1 MSIAARASS
10 SCVLLTLCDP
20 FPKAFREHGGEKEKC
35 VPRRKMEINSE
46 WNTLTRNTVEDS
58 GTRRSHFHGSS
69 EHSCVWWASA
79 QINSARPG
87 LMSFTQRLGEN
98 VPSRWG
104 FFRVF
109 ITRGRCVIKKGKQ
122 AWGKGRKWGSD
133 QKVRRL
139 IYGCSIGRGVGKARP
154 FSKRDQKAL
163 GFFLGRLLEG
173 KRNKRGEKS
182 GNKYIAGLSFSLSSQ
197 PDIG

>member
-1 MSIAARASS
+1 M
-10 SCVLLTLCDP
+10 
-20 FPKAFREHGGEKEKC
+20 EH
-35 VPRRKMEINSE
+35 
-46 WNTLTRNTVEDS
+46 S
-58 GTRRSHFHGSS
+58 GTLGNTAVPFSRLFRAFKRDVVSLGSA
-69 EHSCVWWASA
+69 EMK
-79 QINSARPG
+79 INSARPG

-98 VPSRWG
+98 VPSRW

-139 IYGCSIGRGVGKARP
+139 IYGRSIGRGVGKARP

-163 GFFLGRLLEG
+163 GFPFLGKTSWRKKNE
-173 KRNKRGEKS
+173 RGEKS